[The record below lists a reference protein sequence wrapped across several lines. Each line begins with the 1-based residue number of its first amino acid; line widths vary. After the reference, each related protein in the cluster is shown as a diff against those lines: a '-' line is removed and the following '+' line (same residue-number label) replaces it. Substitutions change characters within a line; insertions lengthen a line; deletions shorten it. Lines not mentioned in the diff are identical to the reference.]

1 MKTSFYNHDK
11 PLLCAMIQCNTAEE
25 CIAKIRRSID
35 AGADA
40 LGIQMEK
47 IRSEDRTPDKLREI
61 FAACGDRPI
70 YVTSYRHTSNAGKSD
85 DEIAETLLEAI
96 DCGATLADVIG
107 DMFDE
112 RPKKFELATSPEAIA
127 KQKALI
133 DEIHRRGGEVLI
145 SCHTG
150 CDPTLEENLM
160 IANAQIE
167 RGADVIKIVDVAKE
181 KASIPK
187 YLDAIQLITAST
199 DRKLLFLSS
208 GEGELI
214 RYIGPNFGV
223 CMYLCVESHGPNDTP
238 QQPNIARVKAIRD
251 NIIFK

>member
-1 MKTSFYNHDK
+1 MRKRFWIIGA
-11 PLLCAMIQCNTAEE
+11 LLAALLLAAFDCRMV
-25 CIAKIRRSID
+25 IRKYQID
-35 AGADA
+35 AAEIESPVRIA
-40 LGIQMEK
+40 L
-47 IRSEDRTPDKLREI
+47 
-61 FAACGDRPI
+61 
-70 YVTSYRHTSNAGKSD
+70 VTDLHSCRYG
-85 DEIAETLLEAI
+85 E
-96 DCGATLADVIG
+96 
-107 DMFDE
+107 
-112 RPKKFELATSPEAIA
+112 
-127 KQKALI
+127 KQKKLI

-187 YLDAIQLITAST
+187 YLDAIQKITSST
-199 DRKLLFLSS
+199 DRKLLFLAS

-223 CMYLCVESHGPNDTP
+223 CMYLCVESHGPLDTP

>member
-1 MKTSFYNHDK
+1 MNTKPSFYGHDK
-11 PLLCAMIQCNTAEE
+11 PLLCAMIQCTTAVE
-25 CIAKIRRSID
+25 CIAKIRRSLD

-47 IRSEDRTPDKLREI
+47 IRPEDRVPDRLREI
-61 FAACGDRPI
+61 FAACDGKPI
-70 YVTSYRHTSNAGKSD
+70 YVTSYRHSSNAGKT
-85 DEIAETLLEAI
+85 DEELGETLL
-96 DCGATLADVIG
+96 DVIG

-112 RPKKFELATSPEAIA
+112 RPKRFELATSPEAID
-127 KQKALI
+127 KQKRLI
-133 DEIHRRGGEVLI
+133 AEVHRRGGEVLM

-160 IANAQIE
+160 IARAQIE
-167 RGADVIKIVDVAKE
+167 RGADVVKIVDVAKE

-187 YLDAIQLITAST
+187 YIEAIQQITASS

-208 GEGELI
+208 GEGVIL

-223 CMYLCVESHGPNDTP
+223 CMYLCVESHGPLDTP
-238 QQPNIARVKAIRD
+238 QQPTIARLRAIRD
-251 NIIFK
+251 NILW

>member
-1 MKTSFYNHDK
+1 MKPSSIYGHDR
-11 PLLCAMIQCNTAEE
+11 PLICGMIQCATADE
-25 CIAKIRRSID
+25 CIAKIKKSID

-47 IRSEDRTPDKLREI
+47 IRLEDRKPETLKKI
-61 FAACGDRPI
+61 FASCGDRPI
-70 YVTSYRHTSNAGKSD
+70 YVTSYRHSSNAGRTD
-85 DEIAETLLEAI
+85 DELAETLLEAI

-112 RPKKFELATSPEAIA
+112 RPKKFELATSPEAVE
-127 KQKALI
+127 KQKKLI

-167 RGADVIKIVDVAKE
+167 RGADMIKIVNVAPKTSLPKLIE
-181 KASIPK
+181 SIQK
-187 YLDAIQLITAST
+187 ISAST
-199 DRKLLFLSS
+199 DRRLLFLSS
-208 GEGELI
+208 GEADLI
-214 RYIGPNFGV
+214 RYIGANFGV
-223 CMYLCVESHGPNDTP
+223 SMYLCVESHGQFDTP
-238 QQPNIARVKAIRD
+238 QQPLISRIMAIRD
-251 NIIFK
+251 NILFK